1 MRPRIN
7 EAAMYTAVN
16 TLVRIGLIIGLIA
29 VLASPA
35 AAKRH
40 GKSHGTASPSA
51 HKRSEAEIEAAT
63 RLQVFLDRA
72 NFSPG
77 KIDGHYNDVTLK
89 ALALYRQGQAGIQSH
104 EPTGQQ
110 DQGTTDKSQTPEVSE
125 AKGPKPKRS
134 PSRQAEVAPDLS
146 GIDLASVNPV
156 FIQYTVTDA
165 DTKNIGPVPRGE
177 SAAVAAAKSKL
188 PALPYRDVG
197 QEIAEK
203 FHVDQKFLEELNPGK
218 NGAALK
224 AGDQIKVPNVEPFDL
239 EAVKDLKPGSELVA
253 DAANE
258 MPDEADT
265 ASPAGD
271 AAGSVRIKVDV
282 KTNMLGVFEGDKI
295 VAAYPVTVGSGQIP
309 TPVGEWKVRGVAKF
323 PTFRYDEKML
333 KHGERGKDFY
343 ILKPGPNNPV
353 GVIWIAL
360 NKRGIGIHGTDE
372 PDDIGKAASHGCIRL
387 ANWDIVRLAGRVKA
401 GVLVEVK

>member
-1 MRPRIN
+1 VQRFFRGFIVMLLVAGVTSP
-7 EAAMYTAVN
+7 AVAKKH
-16 TLVRIGLIIGLIA
+16 RRSHHPS
-29 VLASPA
+29 ASPTP
-35 AAKRH
+35 H
-40 GKSHGTASPSA
+40 Q
-51 HKRSEAEIEAAT
+51 RSEAEVEAAM

-89 ALALYRQGQAGIQSH
+89 ALTLYRQSRG
-104 EPTGQQ
+104 EPGPVKAFAHAASGNQNA
-110 DQGTTDKSQTPEVSE
+110 EVSK
-125 AKGPKPKRS
+125 AKDQKQSPKPDT
-134 PSRQAEVAPDLS
+134 PPDLD

-165 DTKNIGPVPRGE
+165 DMKNIAPVPRGE
-177 SAAVAAAKSKL
+177 NAAVAAAKSKL

-203 FHVDQKFLEELNPGK
+203 FHVDQKFLSDLNPGK
-218 NGAALK
+218 NGTTLK
-224 AGDQIKVPNVEPFDL
+224 SGDQLKVPNVEPFDL
-239 EAVKDLKPGSELVA
+239 EAVKNLKPGSELSA

-258 MPDEADT
+258 MPDEAET
-265 ASPAGD
+265 AASPAGD
-271 AAGSVRIKVDV
+271 ATSSVRIKVDV

-295 VAAYPVTVGSGQIP
+295 VAAYPVTVGSGEIP
-309 TPVGEWKVRGVAKF
+309 TPIGEWKVRGVAKF

-333 KHGERGKDFY
+333 KSGERSKHFY

-360 NKRGIGIHGTDE
+360 NKKGIGIHGTDE
-372 PDDIGKAASHGCIRL
+372 PDTIGKVASHGCIRL

-401 GVLVEVK
+401 GVPVEVK

>member
-1 MRPRIN
+1 MESRRPGYIRKVG
-7 EAAMYTAVN
+7 APRRYR
-16 TLVRIGLIIGLIA
+16 VRTSLRFAI
-29 VLASPA
+29 VLALVAAIVPPL
-35 AAKRH
+35 AAKKHTRARA
-40 GKSHGTASPSA
+40 KASPTP
-51 HKRSEAEIEAAT
+51 HKRSDAEIEAAT

-77 KIDGHYNDVTLK
+77 KIDGHYNEFTLK
-89 ALALYRQGQAGIQSH
+89 ALVLYRESRG
-104 EPTGQQ
+104 EPA
-110 DQGTTDKSQTPEVSE
+110 PPPP
-125 AKGPKPKRS
+125 PKPDS
-134 PSRQAEVAPDLS
+134 APDLN
-146 GIDLASVNPV
+146 GLDLAGVNPV

-165 DTKNIGPVPRGE
+165 DLKNIGPVPRGE
-177 SAAVAAAKSKL
+177 SAAVAAAKAKL

-203 FHVDQKFLEELNPGK
+203 FHCDQKFLGELNPGK
-218 NGAALK
+218 NGTALK
-224 AGDQIKVPNVEPFDL
+224 PGDQLRVPNVEPFDL
-239 EAVKDLKPGSELVA
+239 EAVKSLKPGSELTP
-253 DAANE
+253 DLANE
-258 MPDEADT
+258 MSDEAET

-271 AAGSVRIKVDV
+271 ATGSVRIKIDA

-309 TPVGEWKVRGVAKF
+309 TPIGEWKVRGVVKF
-323 PTFRYDEKML
+323 PTFRYDERML
-333 KHGERGKDFY
+333 KRGERGKNFH

-372 PDDIGKAASHGCIRL
+372 PDTIGKAASHGCIRL

-401 GVLVEVK
+401 GVPVEVK

>member
-1 MRPRIN
+1 MVR
-7 EAAMYTAVN
+7 TVN
-16 TLVRIGLIIGLIA
+16 ALLRIGLVAGLIA
-29 VLASPA
+29 ALASPSL
-35 AAKRH
+35 AKRH
-40 GKSHGTASPSA
+40 GKSHHRSASPSP
-51 HKRSEAEIEAAT
+51 HKPSEAEIEAAT

-77 KIDGHYNDVTLK
+77 RIDGHYNDSTLK
-89 ALALYRQGQAGIQSH
+89 ALTLYRQSRGEPISEGGNQRAEGREEKGQK
-104 EPTGQQ
+104 QQ
-110 DQGTTDKSQTPEVSE
+110 RAP
-125 AKGPKPKRS
+125 PKPD
-134 PSRQAEVAPDLS
+134 PSPDLS
-146 GIDLASVNPV
+146 GIDLASVDPV

-165 DTKNIGPVPRGE
+165 DMKNIGPVPRGE
-177 SAAVAAAKSKL
+177 TEAVAAAKAKL
-188 PALPYRDVG
+188 AALPYRDVG

-203 FHVDQKFLEELNPGK
+203 FHCEEKFLGELNPGK
-218 NGAALK
+218 NGTTLK
-224 AGDQIKVPNVEPFDL
+224 PGDQLRVPNVEPFDL
-239 EAVKDLKPGSELVA
+239 EAVKNLQPGSELTA
-253 DAANE
+253 DLANE
-258 MPDEADT
+258 MPDEAET
-265 ASPAGD
+265 SSPAGG
-271 AAGSVRIKVDV
+271 ATGSVRIKVDV

-333 KHGERGKDFY
+333 KRGERGKNFY

-372 PDDIGKAASHGCIRL
+372 PDTIGKVASHGCIRL

-401 GVLVEVK
+401 GVPVEVK

>member
-1 MRPRIN
+1 
-7 EAAMYTAVN
+7 
-16 TLVRIGLIIGLIA
+16 LLRIGLLAGLIA
-29 VLASPA
+29 ALASPVI
-35 AAKRH
+35 AKRH
-40 GKSHGTASPSA
+40 GKAHRAASPSP
-51 HKRSEAEIEAAT
+51 HKPSETEIEAAT

-77 KIDGHYNDVTLK
+77 KIDGHYNDFTLK
-89 ALALYRQGQAGIQSH
+89 ALAFYRQSRG
-104 EPTGQQ
+104 EPTPAPP
-110 DQGTTDKSQTPEVSE
+110 T
-125 AKGPKPKRS
+125 KPDS
-134 PSRQAEVAPDLS
+134 PPDLS
-146 GIDLASVNPV
+146 GIDLASANPV

-165 DTKNIGPVPRGE
+165 DMKNIGPVPRGE
-177 SAAVAAAKSKL
+177 STAVAAAKAKL

-203 FHVDQKFLEELNPGK
+203 FHCDEKFLGELNPGK

-224 AGDQIKVPNVEPFDL
+224 PGDQLRVPNVEPFDL
-239 EAVKDLKPGSELVA
+239 EAVRNLKPGSELTA

-258 MPDEADT
+258 MPDEAEMAS
-265 ASPAGD
+265 ASPAGGVT
-271 AAGSVRIKVDV
+271 GSVWIGVDV
-282 KTNMLGVFEGDKI
+282 KTNILGVFENDKI

-309 TPVGEWKVRGVAKF
+309 TPVGEWKVRGVVKF

-333 KHGERGKDFY
+333 SRGKRGKNFY

-372 PDDIGKAASHGCIRL
+372 PDTIGKAASHGCIRL

-401 GVLVEVK
+401 GVPVEVK

>member
-1 MRPRIN
+1 MN
-7 EAAMYTAVN
+7 A
-16 TLVRIGLIIGLIA
+16 LVRIGLITGLISA
-29 VLASPA
+29 LASPSL
-35 AAKRH
+35 AKRH
-40 GKSHGTASPSA
+40 GKSHRAPSPSP
-51 HKRSEAEIEAAT
+51 HKPSEAEIEAAT

-77 KIDGHYNDVTLK
+77 KIDGQYNDVTLK
-89 ALALYRQGQAGIQSH
+89 ALALYRQSRG
-104 EPTGQQ
+104 EPASEVRSQ
-110 DQGTTDKSQTPEVSE
+110 KSEGGNQTSEDRE
-125 AKGPKPKRS
+125 AKGQKQPPAAPKPDT
-134 PSRQAEVAPDLS
+134 VPDLS
-146 GIDLASVNPV
+146 GIDLSRANPV

-165 DTKNIGPVPRGE
+165 DMENIGPVPRGE

-203 FHVDQKFLEELNPGK
+203 FHCDEKFLGELNPGK
-218 NGAALK
+218 NGTALK
-224 AGDQIKVPNVEPFDL
+224 PGDQLRVPNVEPFDL
-239 EAVKDLKPGSELVA
+239 ETVKNLKPGSELTPDV
-253 DAANE
+253 ANE
-258 MPDEADT
+258 MSEEAETT

-271 AAGSVRIKVDV
+271 ATGSVRIKVDV
-282 KTNMLGVFEGDKI
+282 KTNMLGVFEGNKI

-309 TPVGEWKVRGVAKF
+309 TPIGEWKVRGVAKF
-323 PTFRYDEKML
+323 PSFRYDEKML
-333 KHGERGKDFY
+333 NRGERGKNFY

-372 PDDIGKAASHGCIRL
+372 PDTIGKVASHGCIRL

-401 GVLVEVK
+401 GVAVEVK